1 MIKKILLVLTAFAL
15 SVLMLCGCTADES
28 ADMTDGDVTT
38 RNTTASTS
46 EPTVTTPVT
55 TTDGVAD
62 WTGSDTTDISDV
74 TGTETPTGGLDGED
88 DVNGVQSG
96 DEDPDAG
103 RDALNGDNT
112 NGNGLSDGM

>member
-1 MIKKILLVLTAFAL
+1 MIKKILLILTAFVF
-15 SVLMLCGCTADES
+15 SVLMLSACTGN
-28 ADMTDGDVTT
+28 MTDGDVTT

-46 EPTVTTPVT
+46 EATVTTPVT

-74 TGTETPTGGLDGED
+74 TGTETPTGGFDGSE
-88 DVNGVQSG
+88 NS
-96 DEDPDAG
+96 DAG
-103 RDALNGDNT
+103 EDALNGDNT